1 MTHILLYDV
10 SLLHTKPLR
19 KMLKIIADSKIPFL
33 TGALE
38 KFAEIE
44 YVSGSNINHSKVKNA
59 DVLIIRTRTKCNE
72 NLLKGSSV
80 KLIASATIG
89 YDHIDTQYCNA
100 NGIEW
105 TNAPG
110 CNSGSV
116 KQYIASALAQIIAAK
131 KCRFSHITLGVI
143 GAGNVGS
150 KVVGLATH
158 LGIKTLVNDPPRA
171 AVEGNDYFA
180 TIEQVI
186 EESDIISIHVPLIYE
201 GINKTHHMVNAQFL
215 QKMKKGAWII
225 NTSRG
230 EVVETGAL
238 IQALEKQHLANAI
251 IDVWENEPS
260 INHQLLNLAH
270 IATPHIAGYS
280 VNGKA
285 LGTAM
290 SVRAISKFFS
300 LEIDDWQ
307 PLHLPSV
314 TPNTLHIECKG
325 KTKEEVFTELCQ
337 FSYNILADSS
347 NLKSSPQNF
356 EMQRE
361 NYHVRVEPEH
371 LKVIS
376 SEDNAQMLNFITGLG
391 FNM

>member
-1 MTHILLYDV
+1 
-10 SLLHTKPLR
+10 
-19 KMLKIIADSKIPFL
+19 MLKIIADNKIPFL
-33 TGALE
+33 VGALD
-38 KFAEIE
+38 KFAEVE
-44 YVSGSNINHSKVKNA
+44 YISGSNINHSKVKNA
-59 DVLIIRTRTKCNE
+59 DALIIRTRTKCNE

-89 YDHIDTQYCNA
+89 FDHIDTQYCKA
-100 NGIEW
+100 NGISW

-116 KQYIASALAQIIAAK
+116 KQYMASALAQIIAAK
-131 KCRFSHITLGVI
+131 ECRFFDITVGVI

-150 KVVGLATH
+150 KVIGLATR
-158 LGIKTLVNDPPRA
+158 LGIKTLVSDPPRA
-171 AVEGNDYFA
+171 AIEGNMHFS
-180 TIEQVI
+180 TIEHLL
-186 EESDIISIHVPLIYE
+186 EESDIITIHVPLTY
-201 GINKTHHMVNAQFL
+201 GGVDKTHHVVNAQFL

-260 INHQLLNLAH
+260 INHQLLNLVH

-285 LGTAM
+285 MGTSM
-290 SVRAISKFFS
+290 SVRAISKFFN
-300 LEIDDWQ
+300 LGIDDWQ
-307 PLHLPSV
+307 PPYLPFA
-314 TPNTLHIECKG
+314 TPDTLNLECTNKS
-325 KTKEEVFTELCQ
+325 KEEVFIELCQ
-337 FSYNILADSS
+337 FSYNIIADSN
-347 NLKSSPQNF
+347 NLKRSPQNF
-356 EMQRE
+356 ELLRE
-361 NYHVRVEPEH
+361 NYPVRLEPEH
-371 LKVIS
+371 LKVVFS
-376 SEDNAQMLNFITGLG
+376 DENAQMGNFITCLG